1 MSRAALV
8 LVACVVPVVGACRGE
23 PEAPAV
29 TARGEAPVVT
39 ASVAVAP
46 SVPAS
51 PSVPP
56 APGAARPPP
65 DAEQHLAATI
75 APRSTLEAAVVEAAG
90 PEVGPALSQVVHR
103 ALVWWMTPRT
113 DLRPGDRVEAVY
125 RLPPGQEPEVLAV
138 WVRAQKL
145 GRERRAARLRLPGAR
160 YPKWV
165 QPTADGGAEELEL
178 RLVDTPITEYEQI
191 TSLIHDGR
199 RHKGVDFKVDV
210 GAPIVS
216 PWAGE
221 VVRRNW
227 NFRGNGNS
235 VEIVYPS
242 KGISG
247 YFLHLERLD
256 PAMKVG
262 AHVRAGQVIG
272 TSGNT
277 GRSTAPHLHYQLVRG
292 KDRIVDPFDVHGH
305 TRTTLDAAA
314 AAQLTAEL
322 TRLSALRPP
331 SGGRDG

>member
-1 MSRAALV
+1 
-8 LVACVVPVVGACRGE
+8 
-23 PEAPAV
+23 
-29 TARGEAPVVT
+29 
-39 ASVAVAP
+39 
-46 SVPAS
+46 
-51 PSVPP
+51 
-56 APGAARPPP
+56 
-65 DAEQHLAATI
+65 
-75 APRSTLEAAVVEAAG
+75 
-90 PEVGPALSQVVHR
+90 
-103 ALVWWMTPRT
+103 MTPRT

-125 RLPPGQEPEVLAV
+125 RLPPGQEPEVLAI

-145 GRERRAARLRLPGAR
+145 GRERHAARLRLPGAK

-178 RLVDTPITEYEQI
+178 RLVDAPITEYEQI

-210 GAPIVS
+210 GTPIVS
-216 PWAGE
+216 PWEGE

-235 VEIVYPS
+235 VEVAYPS

-262 AHVRAGQVIG
+262 ARVRAGQAIG

-292 KDRIVDPFDVHGH
+292 KDRVVDPFDVHGH